1 MIPDRIMARRKQESS
16 GLVIRWTAA
25 VVVSSL
31 SCFGYALPD
40 AQCQN
45 PKTSADRLE
54 VTSER
59 LELDTSGKKA
69 DFIGNVVVRK
79 GKLYLRCEQ
88 LTATYDGD
96 GVATQVRASGKVKLS
111 HGDIF
116 ATATNAEYD
125 RATDIVSL
133 GGGPVVWR
141 AAQKISG
148 TAMRIHLKTERI
160 EVDNPRGTMA
170 LPAASIPSLGD
181 TP

>member
-1 MIPDRIMARRKQESS
+1 MARRKQRSS
-16 GLVIRWTAA
+16 NLVMKWTAA
-25 VVVSSL
+25 VVLSSI
-31 SCFGYALPD
+31 SSFGYALPN

-45 PKTSADRLE
+45 PKTTVDRLE

-59 LELDTSGKKA
+59 LELDTNGKKA

-79 GKLYLRCEQ
+79 GRLYLRCEQ

-96 GVATQVRASGKVKLS
+96 GVATRVLARGKVKLS

-116 ATATNAEYD
+116 ATASNAAYD

-133 GGGPVVWR
+133 DGGPVVWR
-141 AAQKISG
+141 ATQKISG

-170 LPAASIPSLGD
+170 MPAASIPALGD
-181 TP
+181 TQ